1 MRKYIT
7 VKDWCGN
14 KTTKRMVN
22 QSEIV
27 DYIKNNPGKTENQ
40 IMENVYGYYRNQS
53 KCFPALHF
61 FLYTHTFH
69 TFSHI
74 FSHIFQKSTLGILD
88 I

>member
-27 DYIKNNPGKTENQ
+27 DYIKNNPGP
-40 IMENVYGYYRNQS
+40 